1 MYIEPLALFIIAEV
15 VVVVIVISCFLFYK
29 SRLLRV
35 LLALL
40 TEMRMNRLRREVK
53 KKKELAELRKQN
65 KSLASEVSTFREE
78 GQQTYAEQVQQRLD
92 DLENPDEEPEAEQA
106 DESSDEEDDGHR
118 TRAIMRAFYEFE
130 AARADPDN
138 HDLKAA
144 EDNLLEQLKIQLG
157 RDPDEEDSEEVKTQ
171 TAELMERV
179 EYLEPFEQQANDLSR
194 ELEQTQETLSK
205 AQEEIEKL
213 REINDASELD
223 PDAMPDSVRDEQDE
237 IYRLKCERF
246 DMAESINALKLKLQ
260 KMVSDGDTNDLLET
274 QEEQIRQQ
282 SRYIADSEKSIALLE
297 EELDKA
303 NKAIEKLKAKT
314 DQEPDMAEFKASE
327 VGREQLDQLAGY
339 AEEQKTSMEEMR
351 ANLVAIRDAEKAEER
366 EALLKQQED
375 KLESMQRA
383 VMESDTCVSMM
394 ENELNE
400 ANRTID
406 QLKTELD
413 NQPDVD
419 EKALERAQNET
430 RKQSEQADA
439 LDDALRKLVADS
451 KDMVACVTGLD
462 NENSELRQK
471 LIEMGVDE
479 SELPKPQPPP
489 NLSRMTE
496 ED

>member
-92 DLENPDEEPEAEQA
+92 DLPDEEPEAEQA
-106 DESSDEEDDGHR
+106 DESSDEEDGHR

-144 EDNLLEQLKIQLG
+144 ENNLLEQLKIQLG

-213 REINDASELD
+213 REINDTSELD
-223 PDAMPDSVRDEQDE
+223 PDSMPDSVRDEHDE

-303 NKAIEKLKAKT
+303 NKALEKLKAQS
-314 DQEPDMAEFKASE
+314 DQEPDMADFKASE

-351 ANLVAIRDAEKAEER
+351 ANLIAIRDAEKAEER

-375 KLESMQRA
+375 KLASMQRA

-400 ANRTID
+400 ANRAID
-406 QLKTELD
+406 QLKADLEK
-413 NQPDVD
+413 QPDVD
-419 EKALERAQNET
+419 EEALERAQNET
-430 RKQSEQADA
+430 RKQAEQADA

-489 NLSRMTE
+489 NLSRMTD